1 MRRNA
6 IFICFMLFCVIFP
19 PNYKFLLNLSYFI
32 AKRISFKRTGG
43 FTGTIHRIA
52 VASVAIGLAITM
64 ISFMILGGF
73 QNEISNKVFSFTGH
87 FQSMKFVSGNAFE
100 ESPTSTNSNFF
111 QNHQNLDFIKHV
123 QVFAHKAGLLK
134 GDEEVEGVLMK
145 GVGPDFDSLSF
156 KQSIIKGRF
165 LQFSDTAASNEIV
178 LSKKIANKLL
188 LDVGDKVTM
197 YYVQEP
203 PRFRRLEIVGI
214 YETFLENFDD
224 KILLGDIQTIRNLN
238 AWTPDQ
244 VGGFEIF
251 VDDPSKLESYA
262 EPLYDFLDFD
272 LKLVKVT
279 EKYMEIFDWLLLLNN
294 NVYVFLTLILF
305 VAAFNMVSILFILIM
320 ERTQMIGVLKA
331 IGAKN
336 TQIRKIFV
344 WNGFRIISR
353 GLLIGNAIGLGFGWL
368 QDQFR
373 IIPLDSENYYMS
385 FVPIDWN
392 WLVFLY
398 LNLTVLIVTTM
409 VLFIPAM
416 LISNIKPIKAIRFD

>member
-1 MRRNA
+1 
-6 IFICFMLFCVIFP
+6 
-19 PNYKFLLNLSYFI
+19 LNLSYFI

-87 FQSMKFVSGNAFE
+87 YQGLKFVSGNAFE
-100 ESPTSTNSNFF
+100 EVPVSMNSDFF
-111 QNHQNLDFIKHV
+111 QNYKSLDFIRHV
-123 QVFAHKAGLLK
+123 QVFAHKPGLLK

-156 KQSIIKGRF
+156 KSSIIKGRF
-165 LQFSDTAASNEIV
+165 IQFSDSAASNEVVI
-178 LSKKIANKLL
+178 SKKIANKLL
-188 LDVGDKVTM
+188 LDVGERVTM

-224 KILLGDIQTIRNLN
+224 KILIGDIQTIRNLSG
-238 AWTPDQ
+238 WSDDQ

-251 VDDPSKLESYA
+251 VDNPKKIDTYSEG
-262 EPLYDFLDFD
+262 LYDFMDFD
-272 LKLVKVT
+272 LRLVKVT
-279 EKYMEIFDWLLLLNN
+279 DKYLEIFDWLQLLNN
-294 NVYVFLTLILF
+294 NVYVFLGLILF

-320 ERTQMIGVLKA
+320 ERTQMIGILKA
-331 IGAKN
+331 VGAQN
-336 TQIRKIFV
+336 RQIRRVFV
-344 WNGFRIISR
+344 WNGVRIIGR
-353 GLLIGNAIGLGFGWL
+353 GMLIGNGIGLVFGWL

-373 IIPLDSENYYMS
+373 LIPLDPENYYMS

-392 WLVFLY
+392 WPVFLM
-398 LNLTVLIVTTM
+398 LNVVVLVVTTL

>member
-1 MRRNA
+1 MN
-6 IFICFMLFCVIFP
+6 I
-19 PNYKFLLNLSYFI
+19 SYFI

-87 FQSMKFVSGNAFE
+87 FQGLKFVSGNAFE
-100 ESPTSTNSNFF
+100 ESPISTDSEFF
-111 QNHQNLDFIKHV
+111 RNHKDLDFIDHI
-123 QVFAHKAGLLK
+123 QVFAHKPGLLK

-156 KQSIIKGRF
+156 KSSIIQGRF
-165 LQFSDTAASNEIV
+165 IQFSDSSASNEIV

-188 LDVGDKVTM
+188 LNLEDQVTM
-197 YYVQEP
+197 YFVQEP
-203 PRFRRLEIVGI
+203 PRYRRLKIVGI

-224 KILLGDIQTIRNLN
+224 KILIGDIQTIRNLN
-238 AWTPDQ
+238 GWSDDQ
-244 VGGFEIF
+244 VGGYEIF
-251 VDDPSKLESYA
+251 VDDPKRMNAYS
-262 EPLYDFLDFD
+262 EPLYDFMDFD

-279 EKYMEIFDWLLLLNN
+279 EKYMEIFDWLHLLNN

-320 ERTQMIGVLKA
+320 ERTQMIGILKA
-331 IGAKN
+331 VGAKN
-336 TQIRKIFV
+336 AQIRRVFV
-344 WNGFRIISR
+344 WNGVRIIGR
-353 GLLIGNAIGLGFGWL
+353 GLLLGNAIGLGFGWL
-368 QDQFR
+368 QDRFR
-373 IIPLDSENYYMS
+373 IIPLDPENYYMG
-385 FVPIDWN
+385 FVPIHWN
-392 WLVFLY
+392 WPVFIV
-398 LNLTVLIVTTM
+398 LNLVVLLVTTL

-416 LISNIKPIKAIRFD
+416 LISNIKPIKSIKFD